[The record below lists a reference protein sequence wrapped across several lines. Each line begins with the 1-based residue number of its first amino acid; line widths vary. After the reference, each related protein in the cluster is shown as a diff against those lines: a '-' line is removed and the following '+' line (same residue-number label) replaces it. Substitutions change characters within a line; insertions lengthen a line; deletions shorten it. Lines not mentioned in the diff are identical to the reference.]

1 MDTHIMLV
9 FYAKELAPNGVN
21 GMIESTKLCTTYSK
35 KLVLFVS
42 SPLSGS
48 LTITGERK
56 KATQLLTNSYVALL
70 ELRVG
75 L

>member
-21 GMIESTKLCTTYSK
+21 GMVESMKLSTTYRK

-42 SPLSGS
+42 SPLIETCDQFKSS
-48 LTITGERK
+48 ELTFEEPK
-56 KATQLLTNSYVALL
+56 D
-70 ELRVG
+70 
-75 L
+75 